1 MPRPKVLQW
10 LSGSAYVPL
19 SNHERDERDA
29 GIAYKD
35 EDAAAT
41 ERAHPGL
48 SPRLATGEVTAP
60 PGFLASVKNFA
71 CSRKIN
77 CLHLL
82 SILCILGFFVAL
94 TVPSARHCHGLPP
107 SPPKHHPHG
116 THHSEMVDRPKQKPH
131 EPQCGST
138 PTEAKARNCIFEQQ
152 LGAWV
157 HPTCAWQ
164 EIVHEFR
171 EVVGDIYVGWSW
183 YWDTDLKREV
193 AAADVP
199 KLQNGNFSVTYTT
212 FPRAHD
218 LHCLYCWRKVEYAIE
233 HGVKWI
239 DARCH
244 QFWHTK
250 HCVTLIAETLTGQ
263 GEQHRAL
270 TYPLLFH
277 DCVPLTSTIES

>member
-60 PGFLASVKNFA
+60 PGFLAS
-71 CSRKIN
+71 
-77 CLHLL
+77 
-82 SILCILGFFVAL
+82 
-94 TVPSARHCHGLPP
+94 
-107 SPPKHHPHG
+107 
-116 THHSEMVDRPKQKPH
+116 
-131 EPQCGST
+131 CGST